1 MNTFKPVKTA
11 LIGSGMISGIYL
23 ENCCKNLKILDLC
36 GCSDL
41 IPERSAKRAEEYG
54 IRQMTNEEILSDP
67 SIELVIN
74 TTYPTAHYEVA
85 KAALEAGKHVYT
97 EKMIAPSFE
106 EAREL
111 RELARSKGLFYCGAP
126 DTFLGATFQTA
137 RRFLDGGLIGTPVA
151 ATAILARSYHH
162 ERFYTGDQKR
172 FAFCPSGGVIF
183 DMGSYY
189 LTALVSLLGGIRE
202 VCGFAEI
209 RNPHRV
215 YQNPDSPHY
224 QEPME
229 VESWNNAAGAL
240 RFENGVLA
248 TLMTTSESGGFENGL
263 TIYGTEGRLT
273 LGDPNE
279 YGVPL
284 TLTTKATGC
293 TQLPMT
299 HAYGSGNH
307 RGIGPAE
314 MAYAIRAGRVPRT
327 EEMPVHVLEAAQGI
341 CRSGETGSIYRMT
354 TRCGRPAPLPAGYTE
369 NPELSLSISD

>member
-1 MNTFKPVKTA
+1 MEKFKPVKTA

-23 ENCCKNLKILDLC
+23 ENGTKNLKILDVC

-41 IPERSAKRAEEYG
+41 IPERSAKRAEEFG

-67 SIELVIN
+67 SIELIIN
-74 TTYPTAHYEVA
+74 TTYPTAHYDVA

-106 EAREL
+106 QAREL
-111 RELARSKGLFYCGAP
+111 RDLARSKGLFYCGAP
-126 DTFLGATFQTA
+126 DTFMGATFQTA
-137 RRFLDGGLIGTPVA
+137 RQLIDGGLIGTPVA

-162 ERFYTGDQKR
+162 ERYYTGDEKR
-172 FAFCPSGGVIF
+172 FAFCPSGGVLY

-189 LTALVSLLGGIRE
+189 LTALVSLLGGIQE
-202 VCGFAEI
+202 VCGFAQI
-209 RNPHRV
+209 RDPHRV

-224 QEPME
+224 GEPME
-229 VESWNNAAGAL
+229 VESWNNAAGTL

-263 TIYGTEGRLT
+263 TIYGTNGRLT

-284 TLTTKATGC
+284 TLTNKLGGPIE
-293 TQLPMT
+293 LPMT
-299 HAYGSGNH
+299 HAYGNGNF
-307 RGIGPAE
+307 RCIGVAE

-327 EEMPVHVLEAAQGI
+327 EEMPVHVLESAQGI
-341 CRSGETGSIYRMT
+341 WSSGEAGTFYKMT
-354 TRCGRPAPLPAGYTE
+354 TKCSRPAPLPAGYTE
-369 NPELSLSISD
+369 NPELSLR